1 MFNRFYNSPNGDPD
15 NKQKPK
21 QPSGGGP
28 DFRGP
33 VKVPKT
39 PLIWIGLIIVML
51 ILAQVFGTGGHQGEM
66 KLKYSEFNQYLED
79 GKIQNGVF
87 EGNTLSGEFTTPQ
100 IEFVN
105 GKEVEFLKYKVTI
118 LHLDTEL
125 LNQWDDAGLEYEFVE
140 PTIGFQDILLN
151 VLPWII
157 IIGVWIILMRRMSSN
172 RGGQSGGGIFSFG
185 NQNPAKKFNP
195 ENTKTTFKD
204 VAGCNE
210 AKQELEEIIEFLKN
224 PERFQR
230 LGGRIPRGALLLGP
244 PGTGKTL
251 LAKAVAGEAKVP
263 FYSISGADFVEM
275 FVGVGASRVRGL
287 FEQALKNSPAIVF
300 IDEIDAVGRQRGA
313 GLGGGHDEREQTLN
327 QLLVQ
332 MDGFNSDASVIVI
345 AATNRPDIL
354 DSALL
359 RPGRFDRQIVVDIP
373 DAKGREGILKVH
385 AKNIKLSPKA
395 DLKTLAKGT
404 PGMVGADLANLVNE
418 AALLA
423 ARKNHKSVTAADL
436 EEAKDKV
443 MMGTERKSMILSEN
457 DRKITAIHEAG
468 HALVGLLLEDSDPVH
483 KVSIIPRG
491 RALGITHMLPE
502 IDKYNY
508 SKKYILAQLKVMMGG
523 RVAEELANE
532 DITTGASNDIE
543 RATEMARRMVCE
555 WGMSEALGVT
565 AFGSKT
571 HEVFIGR
578 EFGTSK
584 NYSEATAQ
592 KIDQEVSRIISESY
606 ESAKKLLKEHF
617 DVLNAIADALLD
629 KETLDR
635 DQLEK
640 VVKDKGIKIRES
652 K

>member
-1 MFNRFYNSPNGDPD
+1 MFNRFYNSSDGDP
-15 NKQKPK
+15 NKNQNRKP
-21 QPSGGGP
+21 PSGGGP
-28 DFRGP
+28 EFKGP

-51 ILAQVFGTGGHQGEM
+51 VLAQIFGNAGNSGEY
-66 KLKYSEFNQYLED
+66 KLKYSEFNRLLQD
-79 GKIQNGVF
+79 NKIMSGVL
-87 EGNTLSGEFTTPQ
+87 EGNTLSGDFRNVEIFN
-100 IEFVN
+100 E
-105 GKEVEFLKYKVTI
+105 KEYQRYRVTI
-118 LHLDTEL
+118 LHIDSEL
-125 LNQWDDAGLEYEFVE
+125 LDKWDAAGLEYEFVE
-140 PTIGFQDILLN
+140 PTIGFQEILFN
-151 VLPWII
+151 TLPWVLII
-157 IIGVWIILMRRMSSN
+157 VVWIVLMRRMSNN

-195 ENTKTTFKD
+195 ENSKITFND

-210 AKQELEEIIEFLKN
+210 AKQELEEIIEFLKS
-224 PERFQR
+224 PEKFQR
-230 LGGRIPRGALLLGP
+230 LGGKIPRGALLLGP

-385 AKNIKLSPKA
+385 AKNIKLSSKV

-423 ARKNHKSVTAADL
+423 ARKNHKSVTSKDL

-457 DRKITAIHEAG
+457 DRKITATHEAG
-468 HALVGLLLEDSDPVH
+468 HALVGLVLEDSDPVH

-491 RALGITHMLPE
+491 RALGVTHMLPE
-502 IDKYNY
+502 ADKYNY

-523 RVAEELANE
+523 RVAEEITNH

-543 RATEMARRMVCE
+543 RATDMARRMVCE
-555 WGMSEALGVT
+555 WGMSDALGVA

-578 EFGTSK
+578 DFGSTK
-584 NYSEATAQ
+584 NYSEATAE
-592 KIDQEVSRIISESY
+592 KIDEEVRRIIDEAY
-606 ESAKKLLKEHF
+606 AGAKK
-617 DVLNAIADALLD
+617 VLTENFKALQAISDALLE

-635 DQLEK
+635 DLLEN
-640 VVKDKGIKIRES
+640 VARDNGIKIKETN
-652 K
+652 

>member
-1 MFNRFYNSPNGDPD
+1 MFRRFHYNGPDKDQDPKD
-15 NKQKPK
+15 PRRPPGK
-21 QPSGGGP
+21 GP
-28 DFRGP
+28 DFQGP

-39 PLIWIGLIIVML
+39 PLIWIGLIIVLL
-51 ILAQVFGTGGHQGEM
+51 ILAQIFGNAGTADQK
-66 KLKYSEFNQYLED
+66 KLTYTEFNHYLEQ
-79 GKIQNGVF
+79 GRIQNGVY
-87 EGNTLSGEFTTPQ
+87 EGNIMTGEFREPVTEY
-100 IEFVN
+100 IN
-105 GKEVEFLKYKVTI
+105 GKEVEYPGYRVTI

-125 LNQWDDAGLEYEFVE
+125 LEKWDEAGLKYEFKE
-140 PTIGFQDILLN
+140 PTIGFQDVLLN
-151 VLPWII
+151 ILPWIVI
-157 IIGVWIILMRRMSSN
+157 IAVWVVLMRRMSAN
-172 RGGQSGGGIFSFG
+172 RGGGSGGGLFSFG
-185 NQNPAKKFNP
+185 NTNPAKKFNP
-195 ENTKTTFKD
+195 ESSKITFRD
-204 VAGCNE
+204 VAGCVE
-210 AKQELEEIIEFLKN
+210 AKEELEEIIDFLKT

-332 MDGFNSDASVIVI
+332 MDGFDSDASVIVI

-359 RPGRFDRQIVVDIP
+359 RPGRFDRQIVVDMP

-385 AKNIKLSPKA
+385 TKEIKLASNV
-395 DLKTLAKGT
+395 DLKTIAKGS
-404 PGMVGADLANLVNE
+404 PGMVGADLANMVNE

-423 ARKNHKSVTAADL
+423 ARRNHKTVTMKDL
-436 EEAKDKV
+436 EDAKDKV
-443 MMGTERKSMILSEN
+443 MMGTERKSMLLSEN
-457 DRKITAIHEAG
+457 DKKITAIHEAG
-468 HALVGLLLEDSDPVH
+468 HALVGLLLPEADPVH

-491 RALGITHMLPE
+491 RALGVTHMLPE
-502 IDKYNY
+502 VDKYNY
-508 SKKYILAQLKVMMGG
+508 TKGYITSQLQVMMGG
-523 RVAEELANE
+523 RVAEQLSNE

-555 WGMSEALGVT
+555 WGMSDTLGVT
-565 AFGSKT
+565 AFGTKNQ
-571 HEVFIGR
+571 EIFLGR
-578 EFGTSK
+578 DFGTSK

-592 KIDQEVSRIISESY
+592 KIDQEVQRIVHTAY
-606 ESAKKLLKEHF
+606 EGAKDLLKTHF
-617 DVLNAIADALLD
+617 KVLKKISDALLE
-629 KETLDR
+629 KESLDR
-635 DQLEK
+635 GQLEK
-640 VVKDKGIKIRES
+640 VLGDEGIELK
-652 K
+652 KKQ

>member
-1 MFNRFYNSPNGDPD
+1 MFNRFYNSSNDNPD

-51 ILAQVFGTGGHQGEM
+51 ILAQVFGTGGRQGEM

-87 EGNTLSGEFTTPQ
+87 EGNTLSGEFTSPQ
-100 IEFVN
+100 IEYVN
-105 GKEVEFLKYKVTI
+105 GKEMEFLKYKVTI

-151 VLPWII
+151 ILPWII
-157 IIGVWIILMRRMSSN
+157 IIGVWIVLMRRMSGN
-172 RGGQSGGGIFSFG
+172 RSGQSGGGIFSFG

-523 RVAEELANE
+523 RVAEE
-532 DITTGASNDIE
+532 
-543 RATEMARRMVCE
+543 RRV
-555 WGMSEALGVT
+555 
-565 AFGSKT
+565 GSDSIWKQNT
-571 HEVFIGR
+571 
-578 EFGTSK
+578 
-584 NYSEATAQ
+584 
-592 KIDQEVSRIISESY
+592 
-606 ESAKKLLKEHF
+606 
-617 DVLNAIADALLD
+617 
-629 KETLDR
+629 
-635 DQLEK
+635 
-640 VVKDKGIKIRES
+640 
-652 K
+652 

>member
-1 MFNRFYNSPNGDPD
+1 MFKRFYNSPNGDPE
-15 NKQKPK
+15 NKQNPKP
-21 QPSGGGP
+21 PSGGGP
-28 DFRGP
+28 DFKGP
-33 VKVPKT
+33 TKIPKT
-39 PLIWIGLIIVML
+39 PLIWIGLVIVVL
-51 ILAQVFGTGGHQGEM
+51 ILAQVFGNTSIPGEK
-66 KLKYSEFNQYLED
+66 KLSYTQFNTFLQE
-79 GKIQNGVF
+79 GKILNGVF
-87 EGNTLSGEFTTPQ
+87 EGNTLSGDLKTPY
-100 IEFVN
+100 IDLSN
-105 GKEVEFLKYKVTI
+105 GKETEYFRYRVTI
-118 LHLDTEL
+118 LHLDTQL
-125 LNQWDDAGLEYEFVE
+125 LNQWDEYGLEYEFNE
-140 PTIGFQDILLN
+140 PTIGFGDILMN
-151 VLPWII
+151 ILPWLVII
-157 IIGVWIILMRRMSSN
+157 VVWIVLMRRMSGN
-172 RGGQSGGGIFSFG
+172 KGGQSGGGIFSFG

-195 ENTKTTFKD
+195 ENSNITFKD

-210 AKQELEEIIEFLKN
+210 AKQELEEIIDFLKS

-230 LGGRIPRGALLLGP
+230 LGGKIPRGALLLGP

-287 FEQALKNSPAIVF
+287 FDQALKNSPAIIF

-359 RPGRFDRQIVVDIP
+359 RPGRFDRQIVVDVP
-373 DAKGREGILKVH
+373 DAVGREGILKVH
-385 AKNIKLSPKA
+385 AKNIKLSPKV

-423 ARKNHKSVTAADL
+423 ARKNHKSVTHIDL

-443 MMGTERKSMILSEN
+443 MMGTERKSMLLSEN

-468 HALVGLLLEDSDPVH
+468 HALVGVMLKNADPVH

-502 IDKYNY
+502 ADKYNY
-508 SKKYILAQLKVMMGG
+508 SKNYINAQLQVMMGG
-523 RVAEELANE
+523 RVAEELVNE

-543 RATEMARRMVCE
+543 RATDMARRMVCE
-555 WGMSEALGVT
+555 WGMSDTLGVT
-565 AFGSKT
+565 AFGSKPN
-571 HEVFIGR
+571 EVFIGR
-578 EFGTSK
+578 SFGSTK
-584 NYSEATAQ
+584 DFSEATAQ
-592 KIDQEVSRIISESY
+592 KIDLEVQDIITKAY
-606 ESAKKLLKEHF
+606 NKAKALLKENLKTLKKFIKLF
-617 DVLNAIADALLD
+617 DI
-629 KETLDR
+629 R
-635 DQLEK
+635 W
-640 VVKDKGIKIRES
+640 VK
-652 K
+652 